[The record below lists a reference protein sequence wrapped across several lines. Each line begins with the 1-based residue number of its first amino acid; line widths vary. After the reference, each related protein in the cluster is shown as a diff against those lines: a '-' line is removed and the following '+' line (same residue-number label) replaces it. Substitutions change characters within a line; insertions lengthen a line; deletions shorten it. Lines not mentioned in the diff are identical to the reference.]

1 MMSKLPHTGVVRCPS
16 LLAITSLASPWTS
29 GKREGTNVQ
38 MSSVSNASVYAVAA
52 RGQEKMLLLPLI
64 FAAMSAE
71 AQNNET
77 GGGGAPQTMEMER

>member
-52 RGQEKMLLLPLI
+52 RGQEKMLLLWGAIAGVVRLVRLHGG
-64 FAAMSAE
+64 
-71 AQNNET
+71 T
-77 GGGGAPQTMEMER
+77 GSSK